1 MLYNIYIFIYIYKY
15 TYIYIYIYTCIY
27 IFTIYLLAIYLLQL
41 AIYIS
46 ICIIRYGL
54 KIIVKP
60 QLMMTS
66 ESLLVPISHRSDHRT
81 YFWN

>member
-1 MLYNIYIFIYIYKY
+1 M
-15 TYIYIYIYTCIY
+15 YIYIYTCIY